1 MLVGDKL
8 SHAAAS
14 EAYVLLSSY
23 VREEGKLG
31 THYDKNR
38 ITEFVRFLAE
48 ILQHPENFN
57 TIQVQKI
64 ENDLP
69 EHDGL
74 GLA

>member
-1 MLVGDKL
+1 MLVGNKL
-8 SHAAAS
+8 SHDAAS

-31 THYDKNR
+31 TNYDKIR

-48 ILQHPENFN
+48 ILQNSENFN
-57 TIQVQKI
+57 TNDIEKI

-69 EHDGL
+69 DRNDMNL
-74 GLA
+74 V

>member
-48 ILQHPENFN
+48 ILQNPENF
-57 TIQVQKI
+57 TAIQVEEIVK
-64 ENDLP
+64 DLP